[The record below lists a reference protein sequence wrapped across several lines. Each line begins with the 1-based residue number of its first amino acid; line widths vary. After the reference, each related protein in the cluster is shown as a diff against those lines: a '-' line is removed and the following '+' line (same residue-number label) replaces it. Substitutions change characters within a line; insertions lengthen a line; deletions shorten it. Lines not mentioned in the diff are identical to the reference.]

1 MLANFEGYFALASRG
16 SGYNLRVA
24 AKSEALG

>member
-1 MLANFEGYFALASRG
+1 MLTNFEGFAFASRG